1 MSTSSVT
8 KQSISLEAAERA
20 LAAAKAKSAE
30 LKIPMTIAIADEA
43 GTLKAYARMEGASLL
58 SVQVAI
64 DKAYTSAVSGFA
76 TDDFFDFIQG
86 DPPLLAGVPNLPRI
100 MVFGGG
106 IPLKSGGVTIG
117 GIGVSGGHWRD
128 DVAVA
133 RAGCAAL
140 DE

>member
-1 MSTSSVT
+1 MSTVSVT

-20 LAAAKAKSAE
+20 LAAAKAKAAE

-43 GTLKAYARMEGASLL
+43 GTLKAFARMEGASLL

-64 DKAYTSAVSGFA
+64 DKAYTSAISGFD
-76 TDDFFDFIQG
+76 TEGFFDFIQR

-106 IPLKSGGVTIG
+106 IPFKSEGATIG

-128 DVAVA
+128 DVEVA

-140 DE
+140 GQ